1 MNKLWKVT
9 LLSEKKLQID
19 TQKLDGKLWS
29 DTVKQRWMC
38 AETKIK

>member
-1 MNKLWKVT
+1 MKKLWKVT
-9 LLSEKKLQID
+9 LLSGKKLQIE

-29 DTVKQRWMC
+29 STVKQRWMR